1 VKHLAH
7 WDDVE
12 PIRREAGHLAGSWRD
27 LGTAAGTWSVGLQ
40 RIEVDPGKWATP
52 AHAELVEEEIFYVL
66 GGSGL
71 AWMDGQGYEIGAG
84 DCMVYL
90 AAEEA
95 HTHQAGP
102 EGLDLLA
109 FGMRSYHAGTLLPR
123 AGMVRLDP
131 AWLEASGDTRHPWE
145 REAAAGEPPV
155 GKISPRPKNI
165 VHVSKATRLD
175 VRASIDRDLGR
186 SGGSER
192 TGLCHVEVAAG
203 KQGAPH
209 HCHSAE
215 EEIFVMLTGSAVLE
229 LIPGPRLRLE
239 GGETERHELR
249 PGHLVARPGG
259 TRVSHHIVGGPEGG
273 TMLVYGTK
281 DPNDIAYYPHSNKI
295 NFRGVGL
302 IARLDALEYADGET
316 EFGG

>member
-1 VKHLAH
+1 VAAGGIVH

-12 PIRREAGHLAGSWRD
+12 PVERAVGHIRGRWQYLGVAAGS
-27 LGTAAGTWSVGLQ
+27 AAVGCNRVRL
-40 RIEVDPGKWATP
+40 DPGAWSTP
-52 AHAELVEEEIFYVL
+52 AHVDLENEEIFFVL
-66 GGSGL
+66 EGSGL
-71 AWMDGQGYEIGAG
+71 SWQDGSVYEVRAG
-84 DCMVYL
+84 DCIVHQVGR
-90 AAEEA
+90 EA
-95 HTHQAGP
+95 HTLRAGP
-102 EGLDLLA
+102 DGLDYLVY
-109 FGMRSYHAGTLLPR
+109 GGRSRVGTAYLPR
-123 AGMVRLDP
+123 AGVS
-131 AWLEASGDTRHPWE
+131 WLGQSWFEAGGGEHPWK
-145 REAAAGEPPV
+145 REAAAGEPEV
-155 GKISPRPKNI
+155 GKPSERPRNI
-165 VHVSKATRLD
+165 VNLDTLEPDAEGDRVLAYEAGATQ
-175 VRASIDRDLGR
+175 
-186 SGGSER
+186 
-192 TGLCHVEVAAG
+192 TGLHHRTLQPG
-203 KQGAPH
+203 KASVPA

-239 GGETERHELR
+239 GAETERHELR

-259 TRVSHHIVGGPEGG
+259 TRISHHIVGGPEGG